1 MIEIKI
7 PKEIRHYKEKLAFGL
22 TVRQLIAITLA
33 LSINIPLYIVGK
45 DVLGDELMSWIVI
58 IIAVPLAMI
67 GWFDYNG
74 LNFEQF
80 LIALFQSEIL
90 YPKKRIYKSENIY
103 ENILD
108 IYIKEGDLE
117 DENI

>member
-22 TVRQLIAITLA
+22 TVRQLISVTLA
-33 LSINIPLYIVGK
+33 LSINIPLYILGR
-45 DVLGDELMSWIVI
+45 DILGDELMSWLVI

-67 GWFDYNG
+67 GWFNYNG

-80 LIALFQSEIL
+80 LVALIQFEFL

-108 IYIKEGDLE
+108 ISLKEGDE
-117 DENI
+117 RND